1 MPSSKT
7 YDFSSVG
14 ESATSYQ
21 KRVSTAA
28 SEAANPPIGIKT
40 PLEMGLERDGLFRMH
55 RNIEDTVS
63 DNLRNLLLTNH
74 GERLFRYDYGANLRE
89 LVFELGTEEG
99 DFEAINR
106 IRNAVSTYLPFVNLQ
121 TFESVQTPQTY
132 TEPSKVIIK
141 VTYSVPGLNNKTRL
155 IEVVLSTVS

>member
-21 KRVSTAA
+21 KRVSTAT

-40 PLEMGLERDGLFRMH
+40 PLEIGLERDGLFRMH
-55 RNIEDTVS
+55 RNIEDTIS